1 MTIVRNYLRA
11 INNIMS
17 SRTTLKI
24 PDRAASWS
32 VLGPEFI
39 SPKKKRQSPIEFRP
53 SWGPYN
59 KQYYSCELVCYIVC
73 RTWSQAQGPLF
84 LELVCYIVW
93 RTWSQAQGPLFLGV
107 GVLYSVKDLVP
118 SSRAFL
124 LGSWCAYSVK
134 HLVPSWMA

>member
-1 MTIVRNYLRA
+1 MTCNKNGAMTIVRNLLRA

-17 SRTTLKI
+17 SRTALKI
-24 PDRAASWS
+24 PGRAALYS

-39 SPKKKRQSPIEFRP
+39 SPKKKRQSTIEFRP
-53 SWGPYN
+53 TWGTYK
-59 KQYYSCELVCYIVC
+59 KQYS
-73 RTWSQAQGPLF
+73 SG
-84 LELVCYIVW
+84 ELVCYIVW
-93 RTWSQAQGPLFLGV
+93 RTWSQAQGPFFLGV

>member
-1 MTIVRNYLRA
+1 MTCNKNGAMIIVRNLLRA

-17 SRTTLKI
+17 SRIALEI
-24 PDRAASWS
+24 LGRAASYS

-39 SPKKKRQSPIEFRP
+39 SPKKKRQRSHRIQAYLR
-53 SWGPYN
+53 
-59 KQYYSCELVCYIVC
+59 YIQK
-73 RTWSQAQGPLF
+73 TIFFW
-84 LELVCYIVW
+84 
-93 RTWSQAQGPLFLGV
+93 GV

-134 HLVPSWMA
+134 HLVPS